1 MPAPKNGTCL
11 LSAKE
16 LLCLLVKCSPNTLV
30 NSCQVFS
37 SVRWVSFFKNRR
49 ICLWKKPNKDLVLCK
64 FIIIFLMS
72 GQGIIFVIERF
83 SQTDYDFFFG
93 SKSQN
98 GWTLFFLESKE
109 QAAVANAA
117 LPATLNLKLESP
129 LSTYSLALDFLP
141 RHLEPGPSI
150 SLRTRLRQRNLALPH
165 PPNLSIWKETSCH
178 WISPF
183 LILTCVRTGDQSI
196 RKGITWADVWTGSNW
211 DTQIIPKGFFHT
223 YPTLV
228 FTNVG
233 WVLSVPVLV
242 PKN

>member
-1 MPAPKNGTCL
+1 MPAPKNGKCL

-72 GQGIIFVIERF
+72 GQGINFVIERF

-165 PPNLSIWKETSCH
+165 PQ
-178 WISPF
+178 ISAF
-183 LILTCVRTGDQSI
+183 GRRHLV
-196 RKGITWADVWTGSNW
+196 TGSHHFSFSLVW
-211 DTQIIPKGFFHT
+211 ELVIKASERVSPGLMFGRDQIEIPK
-223 YPTLV
+223 
-228 FTNVG
+228 
-233 WVLSVPVLV
+233 
-242 PKN
+242 